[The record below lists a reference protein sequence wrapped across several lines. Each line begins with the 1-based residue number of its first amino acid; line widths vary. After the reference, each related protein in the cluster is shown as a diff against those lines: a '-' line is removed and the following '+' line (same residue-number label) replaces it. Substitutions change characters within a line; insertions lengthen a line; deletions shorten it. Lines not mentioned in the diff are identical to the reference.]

1 MSKLTPKDDFLGSE
15 CSSQRIHGDPKSS
28 KSKMC
33 VCVCVC
39 MHAHIHT
46 RLCTT

>member
-1 MSKLTPKDDFLGSE
+1 MSKLTLKDDFLGSE
-15 CSSQRIHGDPKSS
+15 CSSKRIHGEPKSS

-33 VCVCVC
+33 VCVDTCT
-39 MHAHIHT
+39 HIHT